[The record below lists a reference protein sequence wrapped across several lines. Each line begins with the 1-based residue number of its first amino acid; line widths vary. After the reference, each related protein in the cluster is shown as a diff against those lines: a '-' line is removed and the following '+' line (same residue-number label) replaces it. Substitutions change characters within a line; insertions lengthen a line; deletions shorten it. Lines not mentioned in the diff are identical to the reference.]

1 MTISEL
7 QNLLI
12 SDIQQLKN
20 KRILNAIYSIIHSES
35 TLVELNQEQKESI
48 SVSRRQICKGEF
60 KYQDVMIDQMKQLLK
75 EK

>member
-12 SDIQQLKN
+12 SDIQQIKN
-20 KRILNAIYSIIHSES
+20 KNFLNAIYSIVHSGS
-35 TLVELNQEQKESI
+35 TFGELNQEQKESI
-48 SVSRRQICKGEF
+48 RVSRRQISKGEF
-60 KYQDVMIDQMKQLLK
+60 KYQDVMIDQMKQWLK